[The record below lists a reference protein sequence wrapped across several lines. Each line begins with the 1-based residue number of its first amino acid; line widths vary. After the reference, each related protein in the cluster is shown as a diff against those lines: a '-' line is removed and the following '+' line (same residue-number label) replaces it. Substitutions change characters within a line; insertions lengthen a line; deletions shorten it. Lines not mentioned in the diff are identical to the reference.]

1 MALATHQKPSE
12 RACAHL
18 YYEAKIYYDFSV
30 CFCCCFCYFFLCRK
44 ATRHIP
50 FIFFFEFFLSDS
62 PRIKICH
69 FTYVNRL
76 IYIFF
81 FFFVSVILLWCD
93 EQASHIPLY
102 VQKQRKQQSK
112 LAVHLRKITFYV
124 RGRHRKSA
132 IAHTVPTY

>member
-1 MALATHQKPSE
+1 MNELARIFIMRRKFIMIFLFVS
-12 RACAHL
+12 AVAFV
-18 YYEAKIYYDFSV
+18 IF
-30 CFCCCFCYFFLCRK
+30 FCVEKLPDTFLL
-44 ATRHIP
+44 
-50 FIFFFEFFLSDS
+50 FFFEFFLSNS

-112 LAVHLRKITFYV
+112 LAVHLRKITFHV
-124 RGRHRKSA
+124 RGRQRKSD
-132 IAHTVPTY
+132 IAHTVSTY